1 VSLTPEQQYLQ
12 LGSLIAEMPDLASG
26 PITPEMNQWLGR
38 AAVLVEATGD
48 TFGKIALTNAAQW
61 LGRANR
67 DLNAQTIATVVYQAL
82 AKAKL
87 AAPAAMQGAF
97 LAAGHTF
104 DAYVAVIEVL
114 SAATT
119 DLLMIDPYADAKIL
133 QYALSAPKQVSVR
146 ILADQDPRRYQP
158 SLRPAVERWV
168 QQYRSTRPLSVRL
181 AAPNTLHDR
190 SILVDRATAWM
201 VGQSFKDL
209 ARKDMHLVRQQD
221 AEATALAVAAF
232 ETMWDAATPLHEWD
246 GPAPV

>member
-1 VSLTPEQQYLQ
+1 MSLTPEQQYLQ

-26 PITPEMNQWLGR
+26 PITPELNQWLGR